1 MHTKKAV
8 HGCVTCSAKMIAL
21 VPYEGWL
28 EGWVDGFGGAIL
40 MLLILPLLRSWWGVR
55 PVPGAHLSR
64 MHLILQRILIIK
76 DGSLLALLC
85 V

>member
-28 EGWVDGFGGAIL
+28 EGWVDGFGEAIL
-40 MLLILPLLRSWWGVR
+40 IFSGCRAR
-55 PVPGAHLSR
+55 FT
-64 MHLILQRILIIK
+64 MHRTAAPQ
-76 DGSLLALLC
+76 
-85 V
+85 